1 MITLYGICYERRHIK
16 EKADTRF
23 MKINYDKYTIFLFI
37 FDVNINKLTQH

>member
-23 MKINYDKYTIFLFI
+23 MKINYDKYTIFNCLY
-37 FDVNINKLTQH
+37 LTSTLTS